1 MYYILFYK
9 TVENYVELRAPFSPR
24 IISGWSKSST
34 LTDGW

>member
-9 TVENYVELRAPFSPR
+9 TVENYVELRAPFRP